1 VVVSGDSHVPPEVT
15 AGGARVEVTLLL
27 FASARQEA
35 GTSRVEVEGHN
46 VAEVLDIARGLFGA
60 GFAGVLEGSRVWV
73 NGEPAVFQTPLAAG
87 DEVAVLPPVS
97 GG

>member
-1 VVVSGDSHVPPEVT
+1 MPTDSHAPPG
-15 AGGARVEVTLLL
+15 AMGGGRPVAVTLLL

-35 GTSRVEVEGHN
+35 GTSRVELEARS

-60 GFAGVLEGSRVWV
+60 AFASVLEGSRVWV
-73 NGEPAVFQTPLAAG
+73 NGDPAMSTTLLAAG
-87 DEVAVLPPVS
+87 DEVAILPPVS